1 MKKTE
6 LQKEGFG
13 VKSDKNVY
21 FWSNEEG
28 KYVPFTNDLYEKIV
42 AGNIKLWR
50 FSQFMHVQHIY
61 CNKIKTVNV
70 KGEWHDVQGFD
81 SHFSWSVSFC
91 IFLHESL
98 VTKVIPIMDQ

>member
-42 AGNIKLWR
+42 AGNIKL
-50 FSQFMHVQHIY
+50 
-61 CNKIKTVNV
+61 
-70 KGEWHDVQGFD
+70 
-81 SHFSWSVSFC
+81 
-91 IFLHESL
+91 
-98 VTKVIPIMDQ
+98 